1 MLGWGAAYVPS
12 FWLLE
17 RWPALAAAA
26 ARMGLAGLVLL
37 AGLAA
42 FGRPLRPGVGAGAL
56 AALALTQTVAFYA
69 ATYYG
74 IAHAGA
80 GIAAVLAN
88 TDPLFVAALA
98 ALVLGERLAGRQWAG
113 LALGLVGAALASWRG
128 PLWPPTPEPAALV
141 VLGGALAWSLGTIAA
156 ARGLR
161 REGDPLALAA
171 WQMTLGGAILGLLAL
186 PGLVGAG
193 APPLGGREGA
203 LVAFLALVGSAA
215 PTACFYLALQRAPAA
230 RVSAWFCLVP
240 LVGVLSA
247 WPALGERPGPRLGLG
262 LVAVVGGLWLVLRPP
277 RRADGRAQ
285 GAVGR
290 LAPPP

>member
-1 MLGWGAAYVPS
+1 MLAWGATWAPS

-17 RWPALAAAA
+17 RWPVLLAAA

-37 AGLAA
+37 AALAVLR
-42 FGRPLRPGVGAGAL
+42 RPLRPGVGAGAL
-56 AALALTQTVAFYA
+56 VALALTQTVAFYA
-69 ATYYG
+69 AAYYG

-98 ALVLGERLAGRQWAG
+98 ALVLGERLARRQWAG
-113 LALGLVGAALASWRG
+113 LALGLAGAALATWRG

-141 VLGGALAWSLGTIAA
+141 VVGGALAWSLGTIAA

-161 REGDPLALAA
+161 RAGDPLALAA
-171 WQMTLGGAILGLLAL
+171 WQMALGGVILAILAL
-186 PGLVGAG
+186 PGLGRTG
-193 APPLGGREGA
+193 APPLGAREGA

-247 WPALGERPGPRLGLG
+247 WPALGERPGPRLALG
-262 LVAVVGGLWLVLRPP
+262 LVAVVAGLWLVLRPP
-277 RRADGRAQ
+277 RGDGRAL